1 MKYIENIKDS
11 TYEML
16 EEVQKELGFNT
27 MDELLEKLGNQY
39 IEQRQ

>member
-1 MKYIENIKDS
+1 MKTIDQIRES

-16 EEVQKELGFNT
+16 EELQKELKLDT
-27 MDELLEKLGNQY
+27 MDELLNKIGNQY